1 VVDAVLE
8 DPLERTVRFGPRD
21 GAECGGSEERARALV
36 AVPPNGASR
45 SHPQIVETARVP
57 YDLIS
62 VGNVMLDGALPA
74 PVPGGRVHGRI
85 ELRVG
90 GSAANAALAAA
101 LRGDAF
107 ALRVRRHHERAVG
120 AALDR
125 PGGPAAAVVLHLGE
139 GHEFGPDGGW
149 TFKWD

>member
-1 VVDAVLE
+1 MAA
-8 DPLERTVRFGPRD
+8 PAFK
-21 GAECGGSEERARALV
+21 ALD
-36 AVPPNGASR
+36 R
-45 SHPQIVETARVP
+45 
-57 YDLIS
+57 
-62 VGNVMLDGALPA
+62 LPA
-74 PVPGGRVHGRI
+74 SDSPLLFPGERGGYFDIHHFRPYQF
-85 ELRVG
+85 VG

-125 PGGPAAAVVLHLGE
+125 PGGPAAAVVLHLDE